1 MRKALSFTGVVLLV
15 LVVGCATIVSG
26 QHQEVNITST
36 PTGAEILVDG
46 QSRGITPL
54 IVDLTRKQKHVL
66 QLRLE
71 GYQPYEVVFERKFN
85 GWAIGNVFLGGLV
98 GLGVD
103 LISGATYKLS
113 PVQVN
118 AALTQE
124 GTAWVPSGNDQVMV
138 LLVQEAAPGWE
149 QIGQLQRSTR

>member
-1 MRKALSFTGVVLLV
+1 MNKAHSFAGLVLL
-15 LVVGCATIVSG
+15 LLGVGCATIVSG
-26 QHQEVNITST
+26 QHQDVSITST

-54 IVDLTRKQKHVL
+54 IVDLTRKHKHVV

-71 GYQPYEVVFERKFN
+71 GYQPYEIVFERKFN

-113 PVQVN
+113 PVDVN
-118 AALTQE
+118 AALVQE
-124 GTAWVPSGNDQVMV
+124 GTAWVPGNEQVII
-138 LLVQEAAPGWE
+138 LLVREPSPAWE
-149 QIGQLQRSTR
+149 PIGQLQRSDR

>member
-1 MRKALSFTGVVLLV
+1 
-15 LVVGCATIVSG
+15 
-26 QHQEVNITST
+26 
-36 PTGAEILVDG
+36 
-46 QSRGITPL
+46 
-54 IVDLTRKQKHVL
+54 
-66 QLRLE
+66 
-71 GYQPYEVVFERKFN
+71 
-85 GWAIGNVFLGGLV
+85 
-98 GLGVD
+98 VD